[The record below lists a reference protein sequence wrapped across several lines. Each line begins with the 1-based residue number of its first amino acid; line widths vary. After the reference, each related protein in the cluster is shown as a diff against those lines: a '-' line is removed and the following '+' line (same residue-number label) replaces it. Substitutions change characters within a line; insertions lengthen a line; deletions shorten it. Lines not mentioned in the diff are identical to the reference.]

1 MPAAD
6 NGYAWSRQYR
16 NASHDIAES
25 VVSSEW
31 AAGSTKA
38 VPIARLWAADDVV
51 ALDLPLA

>member
-38 VPIARLWAADDVV
+38 VPIARLRAADDVV